1 MSKKQLWLYWLI
13 PFYPLYKLIRWAT
26 KREEKDPI
34 LQQLR
39 NVALRS
45 VSHRDA
51 YSTTTV
57 NSDESVRISMK
68 DGSELHTE
76 KRLGDY
82 KTYLYDESGNN
93 TRMHLSDDKV
103 YDDDWKELGY
113 FDNIG
118 EFVSKN

>member
-1 MSKKQLWLYWLI
+1 
-13 PFYPLYKLIRWAT
+13 
-26 KREEKDPI
+26 
-34 LQQLR
+34 
-39 NVALRS
+39 
-45 VSHRDA
+45 
-51 YSTTTV
+51 
-57 NSDESVRISMK
+57 MK

-113 FDNIG
+113 FDNKG